1 VNFLYFSNYYNNLT
15 ESVQGLKTHKIRLNS
30 LPQKIKSH
38 ESTKGVILHTEITNI
53 GGIQIMQNTLIL
65 VGITLV
71 IIMGITMTTFM
82 FRINRYIRDMNK
94 TLAHQYNL
102 IVKIQSV
109 LKNKSATNAV
119 AENAEMIYQDLL
131 QNLIPIMAA
140 IDVMPRNTSE
150 HPLWRALGGIM
161 DEYAKNP
168 FALEK
173 LRRCI
178 KLDSEIARS
187 IDNYMRR
194 ADAFLVHLNSTE
206 PDGIL
211 SATFTDGL
219 LGQSLT
225 FFAQAK
231 QLATQEH

>member
-1 VNFLYFSNYYNNLT
+1 
-15 ESVQGLKTHKIRLNS
+15 
-30 LPQKIKSH
+30 
-38 ESTKGVILHTEITNI
+38 
-53 GGIQIMQNTLIL
+53 MQNTLIII
-65 VGITLV
+65 GISVVLLIQIV
-71 IIMGITMTTFM
+71 IFYYIYTTNS
-82 FRINRYIRDMNK
+82 RIRDVAK
-94 TLAHQYNL
+94 TLTHQYNL

-140 IDVMPRNTSE
+140 IDVMPRNTNE

-178 KLDSEIARS
+178 KLDAEVARS
-187 IDNYMRR
+187 VDNYMNR
-194 ADAFLVHLNSTE
+194 ADGFLNHLTTTD

-211 SATFTDGL
+211 AATFTDGL

-231 QLATQEH
+231 QLAAQTNE

>member
-1 VNFLYFSNYYNNLT
+1 
-15 ESVQGLKTHKIRLNS
+15 
-30 LPQKIKSH
+30 
-38 ESTKGVILHTEITNI
+38 
-53 GGIQIMQNTLIL
+53 MQNILIL
-65 VGITLV
+65 TGISIV
-71 IIMGITMTTFM
+71 IIIGIAIIVMLVGM
-82 FRINRYIRDMNK
+82 RGQMRDITK
-94 TLAHQYNL
+94 TQTYQYNL

-119 AENAEMIYQDLL
+119 VENAEVVYQDLL

-140 IDVMPRNTSE
+140 IDVMPRQTSE

-168 FALEK
+168 FVLEK

-178 KLDSEIARS
+178 KLNPDVSRNT
-187 IDNYMRR
+187 DNYMNR
-194 ADAFLVHLNSTE
+194 ADALLQHLTATD

-211 SATFTDGL
+211 TATFTDGL

-225 FFAQAK
+225 FFAQARA
-231 QLATQEH
+231 LAAQSND

>member
-1 VNFLYFSNYYNNLT
+1 MLYCIQTKQILGDKKMDTWLFLGAFL
-15 ESVQGLKTHKIRLNS
+15 I
-30 LPQKIKSH
+30 I
-38 ESTKGVILHTEITNI
+38 I
-53 GGIQIMQNTLIL
+53 GIC
-65 VGITLV
+65 
-71 IIMGITMTTFM
+71 TTIAVFM
-82 FRINRYIRDMNK
+82 YRINGRINDMNK
-94 TLAHQYNL
+94 TLSHQYNL

-131 QNLIPIMAA
+131 QNLIPIMAT
-140 IDVMPRNTSE
+140 IDIMPRNTSE

-161 DEYAKNP
+161 DEYARNP

-173 LRRCI
+173 LRRAI

-187 IDNYMRR
+187 VENYMHR
-194 ADAFLVHLNSTE
+194 ADAFLTHLNSTE

-219 LGQSLT
+219 LGKSLT

-231 QLATQEH
+231 QLATQGD

>member
-1 VNFLYFSNYYNNLT
+1 MQNMLVITGLVTILVFLVLIAYFIYSINT
-15 ESVQGLKTHKIRLNS
+15 KIRD
-30 LPQKIKSH
+30 I
-38 ESTKGVILHTEITNI
+38 TK
-53 GGIQIMQNTLIL
+53 MQT
-65 VGITLV
+65 
-71 IIMGITMTTFM
+71 
-82 FRINRYIRDMNK
+82 
-94 TLAHQYNL
+94 HQYNL

-131 QNLIPIMAA
+131 QHLIPIMAA
-140 IDVMPRNTSE
+140 IDVMPRNTNE
-150 HPLWRALGGIM
+150 HPLWRAIGGIM

-178 KLDSEIARS
+178 KLDPEVARS
-187 IDNYMRR
+187 VDNYMNR
-194 ADAFLVHLNSTE
+194 ADSFLNHLTTTD

-211 SATFTDGL
+211 ASTFTDGL

-231 QLATQEH
+231 QLANQTNE